1 MLRGWPMTG
10 LKPSGGFGRA
20 RPIRITTGCLAYV
33 VSFAAARTNE
43 PGQRPMEKT
52 MKGIFPGRAVARLAA
67 GALLSAVLATTM
79 TPALA
84 GKKDD
89 TIRFASDQSPE
100 NLDPFFNN
108 VRIGVIIGANVWDT
122 LVYRDPKTNE
132 YKGNLAKSWK
142 QIDERTIEFELRE
155 GVRFHNGEE
164 FDADSVVYTLN
175 YVADPAN
182 KSTTQQNVSWI
193 EKAEKLDKYRVRVIT
208 KKVFPAAIEYLAG
221 PVVIH
226 PAKYYAEVGPKGMN
240 ARPVGSGPFKVAA
253 YTPGKSL
260 LLERNA
266 DYFKE
271 SPKGSAKVAK
281 VEIRFIPD
289 RQTQMAE
296 ILAGGAD
303 LIMHVPKDQAE
314 QAGRVPH
321 LQVVSGETMRIVFL
335 QMNSRED
342 TPAAPLKDIRVRRAI
357 AHAIDRESIVK
368 NIVGAGARVL
378 HTQCFPS
385 QFGCTDEGAPRYAY
399 DPALAKK
406 LLAEAGFPNG
416 LDISLFAYRER
427 NQTEAIISN
436 LQAVGIRA
444 NLTYSQYAAMR
455 DQVRANKS
463 ALSHQTWGSFS
474 VNDVSASTP
483 VYFTFEADDITRDAE
498 VRDLLVKGN
507 NSVDPNVRKQAYQQ
521 ALAAISERMY
531 SVPLWSLPVFY
542 VATRDLAFTAYP
554 DEMVRFWEMSWR

>member
-1 MLRGWPMTG
+1 
-10 LKPSGGFGRA
+10 
-20 RPIRITTGCLAYV
+20 
-33 VSFAAARTNE
+33 
-43 PGQRPMEKT
+43 
-52 MKGIFPGRAVARLAA
+52 MKGVFPGRAVARLAA

-142 QIDERTIEFELRE
+142 QIDERTIEFVLRE

-542 VATRDLAFTAYP
+542 VATRDLVFTAYP

>member
-10 LKPSGGFGRA
+10 LKTSGGFGRA

-542 VATRDLAFTAYP
+542 VATRDLVFTAYP